1 MANFLPPAIFEIKAI
16 ADQAVAKFGEVN
28 KELEKME
35 GKAEAAG
42 GKVSG
47 MEKASRVATA
57 GLMALG
63 AAFAGFAAVGIKEA
77 IEAQNALNKL
87 GTTMSALGINTEKN
101 RKQFQDLAD
110 SYVDLGFAGDDA
122 TLGFENLLRVT
133 GDVSESQK
141 LLALSADLA
150 RTKNIGLTDAAGILA
165 KASQGNAKAFKDMG
179 ITLDTTLPK
188 TKAVEKAF
196 DELNNKIGKQAEQAT
211 KTFAVQLK
219 IVKERFNDTA
229 ESLGAVLLPMLET
242 FLEKVNESIEFVK
255 RNSAVFKVL
264 GGIILTVAV
273 ALASYN
279 AAIKVQMALTKAWS
293 VITGV
298 QATVTKLLTG
308 QQIALNTAMKLNP
321 IGLIVSAVTLLI
333 GGMVLL
339 WNKSETFRK
348 GVIAVGKAG
357 LMAFASIVP
366 ILGQVG
372 EAILKVVLTPLKTM
386 LSVLSKLPGVGKFA
400 KAGLDILNKGL
411 EGVSDFADKASA
423 KAKQLAA
430 NLDKLNKPI
439 KIGGGAGLEIP
450 DFGDASGGKGS
461 KGGAGL
467 SAETIKNNEAYQ
479 KTIKSTQ
486 KAVASATKK
495 YHETS
500 AKNEKEYQEK
510 VTKLNKDATEK
521 IGKLQADAA
530 KKKANLEENTR
541 IKIASL
547 NMAAE
552 KSRAKALTAFQEKTA
567 DINKRYAEREKEL
580 IEQKNERI
588 ADIESDYA
596 KRKIAIAKQ
605 YTDKVADIN
614 KKFTDTQ
621 KELTTRRNDALEELE
636 ESNAEK
642 IADIKK
648 QGAAK
653 LQAIIQQSIDELRQ
667 AFQKG
672 TEFKVGDIFKGLV
685 ESGKASADELAK
697 VMRERLEAIKKLAQN
712 ASALASKGFS
722 QGFIQEVVSSGPEL
736 GNQLA
741 ESILTA
747 SDSSITELQ
756 ALYKDLETTSNTG
769 LDALAISMNQGAN
782 LATAELTKAYKQA
795 QADTAQ
801 ALAEQNTNYLEQQA
815 KITADFAKNLA
826 KAKTEQAEALAEAA
840 TAQAEALAEA
850 LADFNEAIAD
860 ANKAYEK
867 GLADAKKTRDEALAE
882 ANADYQEALAEIN
895 TQLAESIAEANADLA
910 KALEEVNTELGD
922 AIAET
927 NKELADGLAE
937 AEKEFA
943 DSQAEAKKTLAE
955 ALAEIQKEFE
965 EKMGKATDATNVTK
979 KAVKE
984 LLAAFNSAK
993 ALMETPIV
1001 IPAPVQAPTGGG
1013 GGGGGGGF
1021 GTASWRRG
1029 EEASMNNINVNVTGV
1044 NLTSPQATTDAVLSG
1059 IKYGSVVAVS
1069 SPPPLASRGMRV
1081 DI

>member
-42 GKVSG
+42 GKVGG

-101 RKQFQDLAD
+101 RKKFQDLAD

-196 DELNNKIGKQAEQAT
+196 GELNNKIGKQAEQAT

-321 IGLIVSAVTLLI
+321 VGIVVSAVTLLI
-333 GGMVLL
+333 GAMALL
-339 WNKSETFRK
+339 WNKSEAFRK
-348 GVIAVGKAG
+348 GVIAIGKAG
-357 LMAFASIVP
+357 LMAFSSIVP
-366 ILGQVG
+366 IIGSVG

-386 LSVLSKLPGVGKFA
+386 LNVLSKLPGVGKFA

-439 KIGGGAGLEIP
+439 KIGGGGGLEIP
-450 DFGDASGGKGS
+450 DFGDTGNGKGS
-461 KGGAGL
+461 KGG
-467 SAETIKNNEAYQ
+467 SAIDPETKKNNDAYA
-479 KTIKSTQ
+479 KFIKETQ
-486 KAVASATKK
+486 KKIASATKG
-495 YHETS
+495 YQESTV
-500 AKNEKEYQEK
+500 KNEKQYQEK

-541 IKIASL
+541 IKVASG

-552 KSRAKALTAFQEKTA
+552 KSRAKALSAFNEQVA
-567 DINKRYAEREKEL
+567 DINKRYAQREKDL
-580 IEQKNERI
+580 LEQKNERI
-588 ADIESDYA
+588 ADIESEYA

-605 YTDKVADIN
+605 YTDKVSDIN
-614 KKFTDTQ
+614 KKFSDTQ
-621 KELTTRRNDALEELE
+621 KELISKRNDALEELE
-636 ESNAEK
+636 QSNVEK
-642 IADIKK
+642 LADIRK

-653 LQAIIQQSIDELRQ
+653 LEAIVQQSIDRLRD
-667 AFQKG
+667 AFRDG
-672 TEFKVGDIFKGLV
+672 TEFKVGDVFKGLV
-685 ESGKASADELAK
+685 ESGKASVDELSR

-722 QGFIQEVVSSGPEL
+722 QGFIEQVVSSGPEL

-747 SDSSITELQ
+747 SDSSILELQ
-756 ALYKDLETTSNTG
+756 TLYKDLESTSTSG
-769 LDALAISMNQGAN
+769 LDALALSMNQGAT
-782 LATAELTKAYKQA
+782 LATAELTKAYRQA

-801 ALAEQNTNYLEQQA
+801 ALADQNANYIEQQA
-815 KITADFAKNLA
+815 KITAEFSKNLA
-826 KAKTEQAEALAEAA
+826 KASAEQAEALAEAA
-840 TAQAEALAEA
+840 TAQTEALAEA
-850 LADFNEAIAD
+850 LANFNEALAD
-860 ANKAYEK
+860 ANQAYEK
-867 GLADAKKTRDEALAE
+867 GLAEAKKTRDEALAE
-882 ANADYQEALAEIN
+882 ANADYAAALAAIN
-895 TQLAESIAEANADLA
+895 TELAESIAEANSDLVTG
-910 KALEEVNTELGD
+910 LEEVNTELGE
-922 AIAET
+922 AIEEV
-927 NKELADGLAE
+927 NKELMEGLAE

-943 DSQAEAKKTLAE
+943 ETQAEAEKTLAE
-955 ALAEIQKEFE
+955 ALAEIQAEFE
-965 EKMGKATDATNVTK
+965 EKMGKATDATNLTK
-979 KAVKE
+979 KAVAE
-984 LLAAFNSAK
+984 LVAAFNAAK
-993 ALMETPIV
+993 SLLSTPIV
-1001 IPAPVQAPTGGG
+1001 IPAPIPAPTGGG
-1013 GGGGGGGF
+1013 GGF
-1021 GTASWRRG
+1021 NAASWRRG
-1029 EEASMNNINVNVTGV
+1029 EEASMNNINVSVTGV
-1044 NLTSPQATTDAVLSG
+1044 NMTSPEATKNSVLSG
-1059 IKYGSVVAVS
+1059 IKYGSTVSVTRPVS
-1069 SPPPLASRGMRV
+1069 SNRGYRV

>member
-1 MANFLPPAIFEIKAI
+1 MASFLPPAIFEIKAI
-16 ADQAVAKFGEVN
+16 ADQAIAKFGEVN

-42 GKVSG
+42 GKVGG

-77 IEAQNALNKL
+77 IEAQNAMNKL

-101 RKQFQDLAD
+101 RKQFKDLAD
-110 SYVDLGFAGDDA
+110 SYVDLGFAGDEA
-122 TLGFENLLRVT
+122 TVGFENLLRVT

-150 RTKNIGLTDAAGILA
+150 RTKNIGLTEAAGILA
-165 KASQGNAKAFKDMG
+165 KASQGNAKAFKEMG

-188 TKAVEKAF
+188 TKAVEKAIGQ
-196 DELNNKIGKQAEQAT
+196 LNDKIGKQAEQAT

-242 FLEKVNESIEFVK
+242 FLDKVNESIEFVK

-279 AAIKVQMALTKAWS
+279 AAIKVQIALTKAWS
-293 VITGV
+293 VITGI
-298 QATVTKLLTG
+298 QAVATKLLTG

-411 EGVSDFADKASA
+411 EGVSDFADKAAA
-423 KAKQLAA
+423 KAKSLAA

-450 DFGDASGGKGS
+450 DFGDTSGGGKGS

-530 KKKANLEENTR
+530 KKKANLEENSR

-605 YTDKVADIN
+605 YADKVTEIN
-614 KKFTDTQ
+614 KKFAETE

-801 ALAEQNTNYLEQQA
+801 ALAEQNANYLEQQA

-850 LADFNEAIAD
+850 LSNFNEAIAD

-867 GLADAKKTRDEALAE
+867 GLADAKKTRDEALAQ

-895 TQLAESIAEANADLA
+895 TQLSESIAEANKDLTS
-910 KALEEVNTELGD
+910 ALEEVNTELND
-922 AIAET
+922 AVAET
-927 NKELADGLAE
+927 NKDLTDALAE

-943 DSQAEAKKTLAE
+943 DSQEEAKKTLAE
-955 ALAEIQKEFE
+955 ALAEIQAEFE

-979 KAVKE
+979 KAVAD
-984 LLAAFNSAK
+984 LVAAFNSAK
-993 ALMETPIV
+993 ALMQTPIV

-1013 GGGGGGGF
+1013 GGF
-1021 GTASWRRG
+1021 TGTAAWRKG
-1029 EEASMNNINVNVTGV
+1029 EEASMAALNNINVNVTGV
-1044 NLTSPQATTDAVLSG
+1044 NLTSPQATTNAVVNG
-1059 IKYGSVVAVS
+1059 IKYGSTVAVS
-1069 SPPPLASRGMRV
+1069 SPPALASRGFRV